1 MKATIVEHYADA
13 VFTYTCIYVYLTVC
27 CTCFERDLNVSPC
40 ERIKNE
46 IKQELDGVC
55 RDGVTKPS
63 VRVSV
68 GFCST
73 HVEKNQRKSA
83 NARRSVVRL
92 INKVLK

>member
-13 VFTYTCIYVYLTVC
+13 VFTYTDLLDG
-27 CTCFERDLNVSPC
+27 TCFERDLNVSPC

-83 NARRSVVRL
+83 NLQGDLSYD
-92 INKVLK
+92 